1 MSVFYNP
8 ETEDVHYGRI
18 TTLCG
23 IVIVGIVTL
32 AMAGC
37 PQYNVW
43 QQRLQGEAALA
54 RATQDRQIAV
64 QEANAKKEAA
74 VSLAAAEVERARG
87 VAKANKIIGDS
98 LKDNEAYLRYL
109 FVNNLADTKDQ
120 VIYIP
125 TEANLPILEATRTER
140 TPSAGEHAQA
150 AAPAQ
155 H

>member
-1 MSVFYNP
+1 MSMFYDP
-8 ETEDVHYGRI
+8 QTQDVKLGRI
-18 TTLCG
+18 TTVIG
-23 IVIVGIVTL
+23 IVIVCVVTL
-32 AMAGC
+32 GMAGC

-74 VSLAAAEVERARG
+74 VSLASAEVERAKG
-87 VAKANKIIGDS
+87 VAKANQIIGDS

-120 VIYIP
+120 VIYVP
-125 TEANLPILEATRTER
+125 TEANLPILEATR
-140 TPSAGEHAQA
+140 ADKANGGK
-150 AAPAQ
+150 
-155 H
+155 